1 MNNNTTHPKGT
12 ASVAFV
18 IGAIAGGV
26 AALLLAPQTG
36 KELRTKI
43 RNGAGEAKD
52 RVRTKSETVTG
63 AVKGALAEA
72 RTTYKDEM
80 EKRRPLD
87 PEQVARRTGA

>member
-1 MNNNTTHPKGT
+1 MNNNTHPRGS
-12 ASVAFV
+12 ASIAFV

-36 KELRTKI
+36 SELRQRI
-43 RNGAGEAKD
+43 RTGAGDVKD
-52 RVRTKSETVTG
+52 RVRGKSESVTG

-72 RTTYKDEM
+72 KSTYKDEM

>member
-1 MNNNTTHPKGT
+1 MNNNNYPRGS
-12 ASVAFV
+12 ASLAFV

-36 KELRTKI
+36 SELRGRI
-43 RNGAGEAKD
+43 RSGAGDVKE
-52 RVRTKSETVTG
+52 RVRGKSESVTG

-72 RTTYKDEM
+72 KTTYRDEM
-80 EKRRPLD
+80 DKRRPLD